1 MGSQTVGHDW
11 VTELN
16 LSPPS
21 AVPNSTESQ
30 LLHVLLGVK
39 ESSCS
44 PLWDGGVAS
53 RWTVF
58 SAPVTNIT
66 LTLAPSSCL
75 GAPSVFK
82 FSVSEPWD
90 AEVLLHHAGLCLPK
104 LVFQHSLVCSVS
116 SKVLVDNSHL
126 LQSSNRQ

>member
-1 MGSQTVGHDW
+1 MLQSMGLQRVGHDW

-44 PLWDGGVAS
+44 PLWDRGEAS

-75 GAPSVFK
+75 GAPSIFK
-82 FSVSEPWD
+82 FSASEPWD
-90 AEVLLHHAGLCLPK
+90 SFLSG
-104 LVFQHSLVCSVS
+104 
-116 SKVLVDNSHL
+116 
-126 LQSSNRQ
+126 